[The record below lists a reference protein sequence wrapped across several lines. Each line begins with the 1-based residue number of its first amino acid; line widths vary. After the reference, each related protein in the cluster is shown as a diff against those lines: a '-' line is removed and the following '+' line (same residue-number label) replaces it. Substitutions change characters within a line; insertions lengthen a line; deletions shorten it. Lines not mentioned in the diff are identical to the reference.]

1 MGRDFAPGKR
11 CIRTWLVAA
20 SKLTW
25 LAVALDDLML
35 YFLQSAGV
43 KGFRADPYIYIYT
56 YTYIYTYIY
65 IHAYFHTY
73 ILTYILTY
81 LHTYTHTHIHTYTHT
96 HIDT

>member
-43 KGFRADPYIYIYT
+43 KGFRADPYIYIHI
-56 YTYIYTYIY
+56 YIYIYIY
-65 IHAYFHTY
+65 IHTYMHTS
-73 ILTYILTY
+73 ILTY
-81 LHTYTHTHIHTYTHT
+81 LHTYLHTYILTHIHTYTHT